1 MDREYERQVTL
12 LLELSRYLLWYLLE
26 FFAVIASH
34 SRRNKMTSSRIA
46 KVLQPVILS
55 PVKAGEYLIEEDIF
69 SELSQDVLIFLI
81 EFQMMDMA
89 GVSVKPMDGTLTTTW
104 R

>member
-1 MDREYERQVTL
+1 
-12 LLELSRYLLWYLLE
+12 
-26 FFAVIASH
+26 
-34 SRRNKMTSSRIA
+34 MTSSRIA

-55 PVKAGEYLIEEDIF
+55 PVKAGEYLIEEDTF

-89 GVSVKPMDGTLTTTW
+89 GVSVRPMDGTPTTIGSVWHNRYTPGAVFT
-104 R
+104 RFRRASGLNFLF